1 MNYRWLNDEQPDESG
16 NFVAIIENRAG
27 DRISTFS
34 GKTHREVADK
44 LLESQVQSN
53 RLVGRLI
60 KPDRGR
66 KPLEVNPQELT
77 TDDKFR
83 LAQDLEDPNRSV
95 DAVSE
100 IMDRRLGASAPDVA
114 TAVAGM
120 SQEDADRYY
129 RVEAQ
134 AFVQECP
141 QYYPVQ
147 QNQEALFRE
156 LEASG
161 LDLTRNNLAIVF
173 ARLQQRG
180 GLVAWPDS
188 VPPNGNGSNHEDTNA
203 QPSATPQARPRNIQS
218 IATGIRSSDA
228 TALRPR
234 PSQPVKWSRA
244 QIDAMSRAE
253 FNGHMR
259 DPAFRK
265 AVDEMA

>member
-1 MNYRWLNDEQPDESG
+1 MNYRWLNEEQADDSG
-16 NFVAIIENRAG
+16 NFIAIIENRAG

-34 GKTHREVADK
+34 GKTHKEVADQ
-44 LLESQVQSN
+44 LLESQVQAN
-53 RLVGRLI
+53 RLVGRLL

-83 LAQDLEDPNRSV
+83 LAQDLEDPSRSV

-120 SQEDADRYY
+120 SQEESDRYY
-129 RVEAQ
+129 RTEAA
-134 AFVQECP
+134 AFVEECP
-141 QYYPVQ
+141 EYYPVQ
-147 QNQEALFRE
+147 QNQEALFKE
-156 LEASG
+156 LEATG
-161 LDLTRNNLAIVF
+161 LDLTRNNLALVF

-180 GLVAWPDS
+180 GMVQWPDS
-188 VPPNGNGSNHEDTNA
+188 VPSNGNGSNHEEPPA
-203 QPSATPQARPRNIQS
+203 PPSATPPVRPRNIQS

-228 TALRPR
+228 NALRPR
-234 PSQPVKWSRA
+234 PPQAKKWTRP
-244 QIDAMSRAE
+244 QIEAMSRAE
-253 FNGHMR
+253 FNEHMR

-265 AVDEMA
+265 AVDEM